1 MTGVGLAERI
11 AGRGQRAGVE
21 IDAALADAL
30 AAYLDLLYR
39 WNRRMNLTSLSEDN
53 HGLDRLVIEPLVAR
67 EQMPAGAQ
75 SIVDIGSGGGSP
87 AVPLKLAMPRV
98 SLCMVE
104 SKQRKAA
111 FLREVVRHLGLEN
124 VAVEGC
130 RYEVLLTR
138 QKRRELADV
147 VTIRAVKMSAGVL
160 AQLQAL
166 VRVGGRL
173 FLFRSPGED
182 NVWGNIPSVR
192 WRGTYPLVESA
203 KSQLVVLE
211 KILV

>member
-1 MTGVGLAERI
+1 VTGVGLAERI

-67 EQMPAGAQ
+67 QQIPAGAQ

-87 AVPLKLAMPRV
+87 AVPLKLAMPGV

-111 FLREVVRHLGLEN
+111 FLREVVRQLGLEN

-130 RYEVLLTR
+130 RYEALLTR
-138 QKRRELADV
+138 LRRRELADV

-166 VRVGGRL
+166 VRGGCRM

-182 NVWGNIPSVR
+182 HGCGDIPSVR
-192 WRGTYPLVESA
+192 WRGTYPLLESA

-211 KILV
+211 KVLV